1 MASCRIYRLLVHNLG
16 FPTLLGGH
24 GSDPMLSSRASGFK
38 RVRRTDC
45 EMKVDMRQSRRLPE
59 ELALATHLGR
69 GVPFFFTLVLQ
80 LRFPRKG
87 RMQRAKTKGVWLNPH
102 QEAGELGAVSI
113 WGK

>member
-1 MASCRIYRLLVHNLG
+1 
-16 FPTLLGGH
+16 
-24 GSDPMLSSRASGFK
+24 
-38 RVRRTDC
+38 
-45 EMKVDMRQSRRLPE
+45 MKVDMRQSRRLPE

-102 QEAGELGAVSI
+102 QEAGELGANCVHVGQVMGTRNSQA
-113 WGK
+113 GNMG